1 MHTVSTTRTLYHG
14 FVLTQSSQVAFAPS
28 TTSINSYG
36 YSPFPLTS
44 YLSWVRACILDS
56 PESSKPI
63 IISITSSVP
72 AELSIMLEQIQ
83 YLRAELKDTDPNAA
97 CVRIGI
103 ELNTSCP
110 NISNTP
116 PPAYDLERLK
126 PLLDVLAFHWE
137 KDNTLVLGLKLAPF
151 VYRLQQTQL
160 VDLIAS
166 YSAPGEKNPFGFF
179 TCTNTLGNCVMYKES
194 GRDVLTL
201 PGKFGG
207 LGGASIH
214 CLALGCVGVLR
225 PGACC

>member
-1 MHTVSTTRTLYHG
+1 MHTVSTTSTFYHR
-14 FVLTQSSQVAFAPS
+14 FVLTRSSQVAFTSS

-56 PESSKPI
+56 PGSSKPI
-63 IISITSSVP
+63 IISITSSIP

-83 YLRAELKDTDPNAA
+83 YLRAELKDTEPNAA
-97 CVRIGI
+97 YVRVGV

-110 NISNTP
+110 NIPDTP
-116 PPAYDLERLK
+116 PPAYDSAGLK
-126 PLLDVLAFHWE
+126 PLLDVLASHWE
-137 KDNTLVLGLKLAPF
+137 KDNTFVLGLKLAPF

-166 YSAPGEKNPFGFF
+166 YSTPEGQNPFAFF
-179 TCTNTLGNCVMYKES
+179 TCTNTLGNCVMYKEG
-194 GRDVLTL
+194 GRDALTL

-214 CLALGCVGVLR
+214 CLALGCVDVLR
-225 PGACC
+225 LRACC